1 MMKRHEIC
9 GIVGAG
15 SRPHVQPEGVIMPE
29 ETTTSAVAINRAWCK
44 GCGLCAAFCPKKC
57 LTIVDD
63 KATHDPTNCIVCGM
77 CEKYCPDLAIEVDR
91 SKKPAR
97 KEAA

>member
-1 MMKRHEIC
+1 MKPRPIC
-9 GIVGAG
+9 VIVSGG
-15 SRPHVQPEGVIMPE
+15 SRPISFEE
-29 ETTTSAVAINRAWCK
+29 ETYMQETVSAVAINWAWCK
-44 GCGLCAAFCPKKC
+44 GCGICAAFCPKKC
-57 LTIVDD
+57 LSIVDD

-91 SKKPAR
+91 SKKSGM